1 MIYTDY
7 LKNQELK
14 SPTNIVSCIQIL
26 ALCQVKFSRL
36 SKFSLDKFLG
46 FCLMDSKGSK
56 REMNSLE
63 NLKIRTLNREDLD
76 AIVEID
82 EKVLGEKRRNYWERK
97 LELMNNK
104 SSKISLVAEVEGRVV
119 GFILGDISGWEFGV
133 PETIGWID
141 TIGIDPASQKKGLAT
156 ALAHELIQNLKTL
169 GVKTIYTLVNWNDW
183 DLLQFFHAM
192 GFTRGDMINLEL
204 KI

>member
-1 MIYTDY
+1 
-7 LKNQELK
+7 
-14 SPTNIVSCIQIL
+14 
-26 ALCQVKFSRL
+26 
-36 SKFSLDKFLG
+36 
-46 FCLMDSKGSK
+46 
-56 REMNSLE
+56 MNSTE
-63 NLKIRTLNREDLD
+63 NVKIRTLKKEDLD

-82 EKVLGEKRRNYWERK
+82 EKVLGENRKNYWDRK
-97 LELMNNK
+97 LALMNYK
-104 SSKISLVAEVEGRVV
+104 SSQISLVAEVEGMVV

-141 TIGIDPASQKKGLAT
+141 TIGVTPAYQKRGLAT
-156 ALAHELIQNLKTL
+156 ALARELIKNLRAI
-169 GVKTIYTLVNWNDW
+169 GVKTIYTLVSWNDW

>member
-1 MIYTDY
+1 MDY
-7 LKNQELK
+7 Q
-14 SPTNIVSCIQIL
+14 
-26 ALCQVKFSRL
+26 
-36 SKFSLDKFLG
+36 
-46 FCLMDSKGSK
+46 GSI

-63 NLKIRTLNREDLD
+63 NVKIRTLKKEDLD

-82 EKVLGEKRRNYWERK
+82 EKVLGEYRRDYWERK

-104 SSKISLVAEVEGRVV
+104 FSQISLVAEIEGKVV
-119 GFILGDISGWEFGV
+119 GFILGDVSGWEFGV
-133 PETIGWID
+133 PETIGWIE
-141 TIGIDPASQKKGLAT
+141 TIGVDPGYQKKKLAT
-156 ALAHELIQNLKTL
+156 SLAHELINNLKAT
-169 GVKTIYTLVNWNDW
+169 GVKTIYTLVSWNDW

>member
-1 MIYTDY
+1 MIPPED
-7 LKNQELK
+7 
-14 SPTNIVSCIQIL
+14 
-26 ALCQVKFSRL
+26 F
-36 SKFSLDKFLG
+36 
-46 FCLMDSKGSK
+46 
-56 REMNSLE
+56 
-63 NLKIRTLNREDLD
+63 KIRTLKEDDLN

-82 EKVLGEKRRNYWERK
+82 EKVLRENRRNYWEGK
-97 LELMNNK
+97 LELMNKK
-104 SSKISLVAEVEGRVV
+104 SSQVSLVVEMNGEVV

-141 TIGIDPASQKKGLAT
+141 TIGVDPAYQKRGLAR
-156 ALAHELIQNLKTL
+156 ALAFEMIKNLKAL
-169 GVKTIYTLVNWNDW
+169 GVKTIYTLVSWNDW